1 MNIRDFKEGFQI
13 NKNFLDTIDFIP
25 FLKQY
30 TQLGDM
36 MGAIEEYCYENDIE
50 LPLKLET
57 EVFNY
62 YSEEEFKDYLEKRYA
77 KKVYFYPI
85 EDYLIDF
92 RDWEENNDYQCGLPC
107 HD

>member
-13 NKNFLDTIDFIP
+13 NKEFLDTIDFIP

-30 TQLGDM
+30 GKLGDM
-36 MGAIEEYCYENDIE
+36 MGAIEEYCYENKIE
-50 LPLKLET
+50 LPSELET

-62 YSEEEFKDYLEKRYA
+62 YSEEDFKDYLEKRYSEKA
-77 KKVYFYPI
+77 FFYPM

-92 RDWEENNDYQCGLPC
+92 RE
-107 HD
+107 

>member
-13 NKNFLDTIDFIP
+13 NKEFLDTINFIP

-30 TQLGDM
+30 AKLGDM
-36 MGAIEEYCYENDIE
+36 MGAIEEYCYKNKIG
-50 LPLKLET
+50 LPSELET

-62 YSEEEFKDYLEKRYA
+62 YSEEDFKDYLEKRYSEKA
-77 KKVYFYPI
+77 FFYPI

-92 RDWEENNDYQCGLPC
+92 RE
-107 HD
+107 